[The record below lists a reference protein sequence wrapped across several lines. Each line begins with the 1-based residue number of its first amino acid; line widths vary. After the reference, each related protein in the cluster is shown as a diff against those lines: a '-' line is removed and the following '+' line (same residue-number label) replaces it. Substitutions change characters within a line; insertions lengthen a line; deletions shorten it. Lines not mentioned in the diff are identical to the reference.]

1 MNFRSKSGSKGI
13 AALEI
18 TPLVDIVFLLLI
30 FFLLTATYVQN
41 PNLDISL
48 PKASV
53 DQTTNH
59 QKDFTIAIKENGE
72 LRYNN
77 VVVSLE
83 RLEGILTSEYAQG
96 EDSVV
101 VVRADEGARHGRV
114 VEVMDLAKRIGFG
127 KLAIAIK
134 ARTPSSEV
142 E

>member
-53 DQTTNH
+53 DQVTNH
-59 QKDFTIAIKENGE
+59 QKDFTIAIKEDGE

-134 ARTPSSEV
+134 ARTTSPEV

>member
-1 MNFRSKSGSKGI
+1 MNFRSKASSKGI

-18 TPLVDIVFLLLI
+18 TPLVDVVFLLLI
-30 FFLLTATYVQN
+30 FFLLTATYVKN

-53 DQTTNH
+53 DQVANH
-59 QKDFTIAIKENGE
+59 QKDFTIAIRADGE

-77 VVVSLE
+77 VVVTLE
-83 RLEGILTSEYAQG
+83 RLEGILSSEYAQS
-96 EDSVV
+96 EDAVV
-101 VVRADEGARHGRV
+101 VVRADEGSRHGRV

-134 ARTPSSEV
+134 ARTPSGEV

>member
-1 MNFRSKSGSKGI
+1 MNFRSKAGSRGI

-18 TPLVDIVFLLLI
+18 TPLVDVVFLLLI

-53 DQTTNH
+53 DQVANH
-59 QKDFTIAIKENGE
+59 QKDFTIAIKADGE

-77 VVVSLE
+77 VVESLE
-83 RLEGILTSEYAQG
+83 TLEGILSSEYAEG

-101 VVRADEGARHGRV
+101 VVRADEGSRHGRV

-134 ARTPSSEV
+134 AKTSSGEV

>member
-53 DQTTNH
+53 DQVTNH

-134 ARTPSSEV
+134 ARTTSSEV